1 MTRIKPDPSLAE
13 SFRILEAG
21 LPWTDVAVNLQSC
34 EQSNLMFLRV
44 NLQKY
49 DDTSY
54 AGSSNF
60 SPIPLPRASDSF
72 HCSFFVRLWVREAP
86 DDELASASPRD
97 SAVQNSSIAVASQEG
112 VAIIRVNVNRAMT
125 IADTFMSS
133 SSSAWMFTVARV
145 DSVLESLPNI
155 RFAVS
160 IERTVTE
167 DERRDIDAELPAKA
181 PCKTN
186 ITTTEP
192 VAHMP
197 GVVSIRDQVP
207 AISPSIPN
215 QVLAGPAPTTIAPV
229 TAASLL
235 PQVSVAHAAPSISS
249 GAIATPATA
258 VAALP
263 SVSAPVPGGSQRLEQ
278 RLSVLEASVPS
289 RSSGATTAD
298 AAVQTSAAALEM
310 PNTTCV
316 APATSAAI
324 PLNAP
329 HSAQVPAVM
338 TGLPPPA
345 AQMQTTTPVTTSVQQ
360 TVVHAVSKLGATA
373 KHVPHGHQQAAPRSQ
388 SFPSHAPSVPASSP
402 TARRGVAGSMTPK
415 ELTRASSQ
423 QPQGGTLE
431 APSSA
436 AVTPSALPDAPKK
449 PPIHPYLM
457 MWVNRKPSDPYEPI
471 FVAEDEAF
479 HARATRSY
487 IAADISSAASRYNW
501 ERLGRV
507 PSSALPADYAIGPD
521 LDAPCLGR
529 DDSIVLMIPGKRP
542 RPLCAV
548 DGNGATADDDE
559 SGGKRPPGTS
569 DEEVVDANYIEAVR
583 AAAEYN
589 ASLNASRKDL
599 HSWYIDDAR
608 LYTESLARKKLH
620 LNDDDSSSSD

>member
-21 LPWTDVAVNLQSC
+21 LPWSDVAVNLQSC

-49 DDTSY
+49 DDMSY
-54 AGSSNF
+54 AGSSNS
-60 SPIPLPRASDSF
+60 SPIALPRGSDAS

-86 DDELASASPRD
+86 DDELASASPGD
-97 SAVQNSSIAVASQEG
+97 SAIQNSSIAVASREE
-112 VAIIRVNVNRAMT
+112 VVIIRVNVNRAMT

-133 SSSAWMFTVARV
+133 SSSAWMFTVAQV
-145 DSVLESLPNI
+145 DAVVESLPNV

-167 DERRDIDAELPAKA
+167 EERRVIEAELPVKD
-181 PCKTN
+181 PCKTT

-192 VAHMP
+192 VAHVP
-197 GVVSIRDQVP
+197 GVFSIRDQVP

-215 QVLAGPAPTTIAPV
+215 QVLAGSAPTTIASV
-229 TAASLL
+229 TAAALP
-235 PQVSVAHAAPSISS
+235 PQVSVAHAAPSSLS
-249 GAIATPATA
+249 GALATSAAA
-258 VAALP
+258 VASIP
-263 SVSAPVPGGSQRLEQ
+263 SASAPVPGGSQRLEP

-289 RSSGATTAD
+289 RSSRTATAD
-298 AAVQTSAAALEM
+298 AAVRTSASALVM
-310 PNTTCV
+310 SNTTCV
-316 APATSAAI
+316 APTTSAAT
-324 PLNAP
+324 PLKVP
-329 HSAQVPAVM
+329 HSAQVPATT

-345 AQMQTTTPVTTSVQQ
+345 AQMQPTTPVTTSVQQ
-360 TVVHAVSKLGATA
+360 TVVHAVAKLGVTV
-373 KHVPHGHQQAAPRSQ
+373 KHAPHGHQYAAPRSH
-388 SFPSHAPSVPASSP
+388 SFPSHAPTVPASSQ
-402 TARRGVAGSMTPK
+402 TARRGVAGSMAPK

-436 AVTPSALPDAPKK
+436 AVTPAALPDAPKK

-471 FVAEDEAF
+471 FVTEDEAF

-487 IAADISSAASRYNW
+487 LAADSSSAASRYNW

-521 LDAPCLGR
+521 LDAPCLGH
-529 DDSIVLMIPGKRP
+529 DESIVLMIPGKRP

-548 DGNGATADDDE
+548 DGNGAAEDDE
-559 SGGKRPPGTS
+559 ERGGKC

-608 LYTESLARKKLH
+608 LYAESLARKKLNV
-620 LNDDDSSSSD
+620 NDDDSSSSD